1 MGKIGCS
8 SSTPAPA
15 PLLLTVLLL
24 PSYSCSPPA
33 SAPVPPLLLL
43 LLPSCSQ
50 CSAPSCWV
58 KGGVQRQRSLSF
70 TIFFWQILRA
80 NSSSHFPL
88 HLHIHTLLVL
98 KLGATACYY
107 YLQLS
112 FTIFFRLLLQVIS
125 LCAYLQRRTYP
136 ISKLVQMLLNRLHN
150 MVIIQLPAAIVT
162 LLV

>member
-1 MGKIGCS
+1 MEMSKNGWAKLV
-8 SSTPAPA
+8 A
-15 PLLLTVLLL
+15 PL
-24 PSYSCSPPA
+24 
-33 SAPVPPLLLL
+33 LLLL

-98 KLGATACYY
+98 KLGAAA

-125 LCAYLQRRTYP
+125 QVCIYLQRRTYK
-136 ISKLVQMLLNRLHN
+136 SKFLEMSPCWCEHFALKVLLIEPSLGLPNWARLK
-150 MVIIQLPAAIVT
+150 MRS
-162 LLV
+162 